1 MTQIMQSEEEQWVE
15 MIGKEGK
22 KRVGGLVGDIHHVD
36 AHVLFAVKL
45 KMCVVSSMII
55 FSCTF

>member
-22 KRVGGLVGDIHHVD
+22 KRVGGGLVGDIHHVD

-45 KMCVVSSMII
+45 KMCVV
-55 FSCTF
+55 